1 MTILYRKH
9 SNGVGGIL
17 KYTLYGNDVK
27 ELNDWKEDFLNRY
40 EYGYCA
46 KCSDP
51 VLYVHGGVEEGY
63 PHNEFDKDD
72 IVHNMYAERWTSC
85 D

>member
-1 MTILYRKH
+1 VTILYRKH
-9 SNGVGGIL
+9 ANGVGAIL
-17 KYTLYGNDVK
+17 KYTLYGNDVD
-27 ELNDWKEDFLNRY
+27 ELNDWKEDFLKRY

-51 VLYVHGGVEEGY
+51 ILYDYMEEGY
-63 PHNEFDKDD
+63 PHNEFGKDD
-72 IVHNMYAERWTSC
+72 VVHNMFAERWTSC